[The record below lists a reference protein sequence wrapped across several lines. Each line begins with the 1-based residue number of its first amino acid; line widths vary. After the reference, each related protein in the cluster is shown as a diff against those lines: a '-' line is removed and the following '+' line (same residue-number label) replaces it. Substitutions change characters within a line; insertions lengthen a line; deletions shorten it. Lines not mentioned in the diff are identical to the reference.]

1 MKPEEFEQEVRK
13 GDVGPLYY
21 IYGDESYLVERGV
34 RLLMAAA
41 VAPDFREFNLNV
53 YYGTEAMAEEIVETA
68 QTLPMFAERRVVLV
82 RKGSALSAAAI
93 EVLSGYIQDP
103 SPSTCLIF
111 QGEKVDQRKKFFL
124 DLKKN
129 GRLVEYKRLYENQL
143 GPFIRSEAAAYG
155 KRVDQA
161 AQEMLVHL
169 IGNNLQELSTQIEKV
184 ATFIGVKGA
193 ITVDDVRQA
202 ASDTK
207 VDTVFDLANAF
218 GDKDMVKA
226 LRRLHTML
234 RDGEAP
240 LMILSMLTRHFRQ
253 LRIVR
258 ELLEKKMPPQEISKA
273 AGINPYFING
283 VIAQAKN
290 YRLQE
295 FHPVFEKLYATDL
308 ALKTSGGRPQDL
320 MERLAMDICS
330 KT

>member
-1 MKPEEFEQEVRK
+1 M
-13 GDVGPLYY
+13 
-21 IYGDESYLVERGV
+21 
-34 RLLMAAA
+34 
-41 VAPDFREFNLNV
+41 
-53 YYGTEAMAEEIVETA
+53 
-68 QTLPMFAERRVVLV
+68 
-82 RKGSALSAAAI
+82 
-93 EVLSGYIQDP
+93 
-103 SPSTCLIF
+103 
-111 QGEKVDQRKKFFL
+111 
-124 DLKKN
+124 
-129 GRLVEYKRLYENQL
+129 
-143 GPFIRSEAAAYG
+143 
-155 KRVDQA
+155 DQA

-184 ATFIGVKGA
+184 ATFIGEKGA

-308 ALKTSGGRPQDL
+308 ALKTSGGRRVRPVGHQVHAELAARRLDGRVRFAGGRPQDL